1 MSEEEHEQMTELDR
15 IFDEEDD
22 EDLSDFD
29 TLNDQLA
36 KSVREFLSSQ
46 EVYEDMLDKAW
57 ADMIAAQKK
66 LVEFSRSAIS
76 RKVEYIKLC
85 NDECDKRLDRIQ
97 TLNRRMLMARKEL
110 DGSAESERIATGKQI
125 MEASKTS
132 GKRKCD
138 ASDACGS
145 GDIEVW

>member
-1 MSEEEHEQMTELDR
+1 MSTELDK
-15 IFDEEDD
+15 IFDEED

-29 TLNDQLA
+29 TLSDQLS
-36 KSVREFLSSQ
+36 KSVREFVSSQ
-46 EVYEDMLDKAW
+46 ESLVFNSNKAW

-85 NDECDKRLDRIQ
+85 NNECDKRFDRIQ

-110 DGSAESERIATGKQI
+110 DGSAESERTATGKQI

-145 GDIEVW
+145 GVNWGLVNVVS